1 MFRGE
6 AIKSETTCAKQ
17 LSIHFHKCCLRFLG
31 PPAQDHGTPYN
42 ACYATLQN
50 VDSKALALTKLVSP
64 NKQRER

>member
-17 LSIHFHKCCLRFLG
+17 LSIQIHKCGPRFPG
-31 PPAQDHGTPYN
+31 PPAQDHGTLYN
-42 ACYATLQN
+42 ACYATLKFL
-50 VDSKALALTKLVSP
+50 DSKALPMTKLVSP